1 MKRAL
6 VFHDKGIAGAEGQIT
21 DWIIHEYRL
30 QDYTTTSTL
39 PMGDGLVLCKLYM
52 KLTVKR
58 KRNETPNISKTNLW
72 Q

>member
-39 PMGDGLVLCKLYM
+39 PMVILFVRLFLSIIY
-52 KLTVKR
+52 VV
-58 KRNETPNISKTNLW
+58 S
-72 Q
+72 